1 MAWQLKT
8 EVLHP
13 QWTAKGSNVG
23 SRGRVAQFIEAIAHQ
38 IVLVL
43 WE

>member
-1 MAWQLKT
+1 MAWQLKN
-8 EVLHP
+8 EGLHP

-23 SRGRVAQFIEAIAHQ
+23 SRGRVAQFIEVIAHQ